1 MMEDEFCLHLKKT
14 ESFLCLLFANICLR
28 DWLWPFDS
36 GFYEGHHPLVSMG
49 LGSRSPNGYQNP
61 CGCGW
66 SSPVCKMLKHS
77 LLSVPQFPHLWTQ
90 SVIGEGPAGTE
101 GWLCVNVGKS
111 VQAYF
116 LSLCFT
122 DSAFTCVSVLQ
133 IEDLWQPCIVRW
145 WLAYFSNKVLLKV
158 CTLLF

>member
-1 MMEDEFCLHLKKT
+1 MDEETGCLPMMEDEFCLHLKKT

-122 DSAFTCVSVLQ
+122 DILYFFFFSDNLKVHGNSVLS
-133 IEDLWQPCIVRW
+133 DDG
-145 WLAYFSNKVLLKV
+145 
-158 CTLLF
+158 